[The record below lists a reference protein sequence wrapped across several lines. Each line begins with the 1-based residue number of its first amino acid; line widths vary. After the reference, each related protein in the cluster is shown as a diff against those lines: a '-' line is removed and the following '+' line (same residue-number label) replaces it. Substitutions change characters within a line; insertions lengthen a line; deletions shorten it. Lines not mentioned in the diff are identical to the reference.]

1 MAKAQTWPGATAGNL
16 LSSSR
21 PAPQSFLSSWQT
33 ELASLGSGTDKP
45 SENKIGLDAT
55 SAAEDALQ
63 TATQANPSAR
73 AATTLNL
80 PATPPSASDLALQW
94 KLASGQGS
102 ASATRT
108 ISPPPPGPVRQI
120 QAARQQTVAVPQTAT
135 DVETNNPVS
144 AKPDSPAARPASTVK
159 RDRHTASAQ
168 VQAADQTS
176 TLNASLALSAPIP
189 AAVAPAATAQL
200 SQPDARAASP
210 AFARQ
215 SHSFESAPSA
225 GRPAVLAP
233 DPAEL
238 VPAALVPA
246 EKSVQSLSP
255 SAPSV
260 PDAGPSWTPSPA
272 QDRAAPP
279 KRENAQAQQALE
291 LLPASQTND
300 TGMVPSFTDQANR
313 SADADLLPVS
323 SAQPVPPGTLQ
334 LASPGSS
341 RNTIGDFAVNT
352 PAPAAQAVPAVQST
366 AQQSAGS
373 PVPAVASPSSSRNAI
388 GDFAVNTPAPAAQAV
403 PAAQST
409 AQQSAGSP
417 VPAVAS
423 PSSSRKAIG
432 DFAVNTPA
440 PAAQAV
446 PAAQSTVQQSAGSPV
461 SMAVPSSRTPVQADQ
476 TQRAFGQ
483 RSSAGNSPIKDPLG
497 DPLGDVNPPPQANQ
511 AGARPPASAAAGSDL
526 RTAQIPAAPYA
537 APGRQ
542 APNELPSAGLPP
554 HGTTSTL
561 NRISAP
567 VRANDTTAQQTP
579 LSRPEFSAS
588 NPAPLPSIAPP
599 SASIPDQITEPIAMP
614 IALPV
619 ASQIQSPA
627 QPEGQTAKQRTAPVL
642 SVAGNQGVATGKT
655 AVASTQAAPPG
666 PENSSTIPTSASSE
680 PVASRNAQAQ
690 EASHTVGHG
699 LQALQPQAASP
710 AGDATLLM
718 RDPATQNVA
727 LKGTGSTAE
736 SGSAPLAAHE
746 TFAAIDTGAS
756 SDTSSWTHIGAHRA
770 EAGIQ
775 DPALGWIGV
784 RADGSAGQVHA
795 TLTPES
801 ADAAQALGGHL
812 AGLNAYLADTYTP
825 VQSIHIG
832 LPEGREAASSSSQD
846 QGQGMGQN
854 SGQSMNPNAN
864 QGDSSESPQNR
875 QPAMSALLATDRPQ
889 TQVSTGSFSQ
899 PPGTTEYSGSHIS
912 VIA

>member
-409 AQQSAGSP
+409 
-417 VPAVAS
+417 
-423 PSSSRKAIG
+423 
-432 DFAVNTPA
+432 
-440 PAAQAV
+440 
-446 PAAQSTVQQSAGSPV
+446 VQQSAGSPV

-511 AGARPPASAAAGSDL
+511 AGAKPPASAAAGSGL

>member
-352 PAPAAQAVPAVQST
+352 PAPAAQAVPA
-366 AQQSAGS
+366 
-373 PVPAVASPSSSRNAI
+373 
-388 GDFAVNTPAPAAQAV
+388 
-403 PAAQST
+403 
-409 AQQSAGSP
+409 
-417 VPAVAS
+417 
-423 PSSSRKAIG
+423 
-432 DFAVNTPA
+432 
-440 PAAQAV
+440 
-446 PAAQSTVQQSAGSPV
+446 AQSTVQQSAGSPV

-497 DPLGDVNPPPQANQ
+497 DPLGDVNPPTQANQ
-511 AGARPPASAAAGSDL
+511 AGARPPASAAAGSGL

>member
-352 PAPAAQAVPAVQST
+352 PAPAAQAVPA
-366 AQQSAGS
+366 
-373 PVPAVASPSSSRNAI
+373 
-388 GDFAVNTPAPAAQAV
+388 
-403 PAAQST
+403 
-409 AQQSAGSP
+409 
-417 VPAVAS
+417 
-423 PSSSRKAIG
+423 
-432 DFAVNTPA
+432 
-440 PAAQAV
+440 
-446 PAAQSTVQQSAGSPV
+446 AQSTVQQSAGSPV

-511 AGARPPASAAAGSDL
+511 AGARPAASAAAGSDL